1 MMIGN
6 IHSQRGAALFVAL
19 IFLVLITLISVTS
32 MRTSTM
38 ELRMAGNEQ
47 NYRTGADSVQSA
59 STAVLRSGEITIGA
73 DGSITCFDFGGGTPT
88 GVTCDRTVTFDD
100 VGAGQGAQNQVMVT
114 MDGMAE
120 CPPGVATSLTLQRHN
135 IIVNPDGGSGGGS
148 CAYMSLNSRYDAT
161 ESRGGRVETQQGFF
175 RILPGG

>member
-59 STAVLRSGEITIGA
+59 TTAVLRSGEIKIIA
-73 DGSITCFDFGGGTPT
+73 DGSITCFDFGGETPE
-88 GVTCDRTVTFDD
+88 GITCDQDVTLDA
-100 VGAGQGAQNQVMVT
+100 GAGRDEQNHVMVT

-135 IIVNPDGGSGGGS
+135 IIVNPGGGGGS

-161 ESRGGRVETQQGFF
+161 ISRGGRVETQQGFF